1 MYLWL
6 KCSWKW
12 KSIQHLALPVHEGN
26 KPFVIITFWFPQHMR
41 VRTICVFICDYKCS
55 KSNIWIKTLHWIS
68 SLWQKMI
75 LLSNLWLQIGQI
87 LTKDRIDLA
96 LHQGKKNFKC
106 PQCDE
111 KCWSKTDLS
120 WHIAS
125 RQQNS
130 QLFQCDTKVYY
141 QRHTWLGSWGL
152 FVNFYNQNNN

>member
-1 MYLWL
+1 MKNGTILRTVTLIMTTVFHKMSFNQCILSVHEGKKAFEYCMYLWL

-87 LTKDRIDLA
+87 LTKDRID
-96 LHQGKKNFKC
+96 
-106 PQCDE
+106 
-111 KCWSKTDLS
+111 
-120 WHIAS
+120 
-125 RQQNS
+125 
-130 QLFQCDTKVYY
+130 
-141 QRHTWLGSWGL
+141 
-152 FVNFYNQNNN
+152 

>member
-1 MYLWL
+1 MVNEKWNNFKNCYINYDYSFPQNVLQSMYFVSSWRKKAFKYCMYLWL

-75 LLSNLWLQIGQI
+75 LLSNLWLKIGQI
-87 LTKDRIDLA
+87 STKDRID
-96 LHQGKKNFKC
+96 
-106 PQCDE
+106 
-111 KCWSKTDLS
+111 
-120 WHIAS
+120 
-125 RQQNS
+125 
-130 QLFQCDTKVYY
+130 
-141 QRHTWLGSWGL
+141 
-152 FVNFYNQNNN
+152 